1 MGLQLSPDG
10 RTLAAVDRYGEY
22 YVCPVDRGS
31 DPRPVPGYV
40 DGDVLLQWSAD
51 GQSLFVPEAGKLT
64 LRLFR
69 LDVSSGTRE
78 FWKELVRRDPSI
90 LTDIGSDPGQVRIT
104 PDGKSYAFTY
114 WTFEGELYVAHGVK

>member
-1 MGLQLSPDG
+1 VGLLLSPDG

-22 YVCPVDRGS
+22 YVCPEDRGS

-51 GQSLFVPEAGKLT
+51 GQSLFVREAGNLT

-69 LDVSSGTRE
+69 WTFPAGPASSG
-78 FWKELVRRDPSI
+78 KSSSVAIRRS
-90 LTDIGSDPGQVRIT
+90 
-104 PDGKSYAFTY
+104 
-114 WTFEGELYVAHGVK
+114 